1 MAVPSP
7 YRSLPPARRVALL
20 THEMQHSRE
29 SRNSYIQR
37 MVSGGG
43 GFRPETLKKWP
54 PEQLAR
60 EIVRRGLET
69 PHDEAAL
76 LQLLYVELE
85 PQLQIDFL
93 DGAGVR
99 HEKGVIP
106 EDLPAPCADAATV
119 RRSAEALIAKHGD
132 EARTYLKT
140 IALYNGDAWPG
151 LAEMLE
157 LAM

>member
-1 MAVPSP
+1 MVFVSP

-20 THEMQHSRE
+20 SHEIQSSRE
-29 SRNSYIQR
+29 SRNAYVQR
-37 MVSGGG
+37 LVSGGG

-60 EIVRRGLET
+60 EVVRRGIET
-69 PHDEAAL
+69 LHDEAAL

-93 DGAGVR
+93 DGAGVP

-106 EDLPAPCADAATV
+106 EALQAPLADAAAV
-119 RRSAEALIAKHGD
+119 RKSAEALIAKHGD
-132 EARTYLKT
+132 EGRAYLRT
-140 IALYNGDAWPG
+140 IAVYNGEAWPG
-151 LAEMLE
+151 LAEMMGLR
-157 LAM
+157 

>member
-1 MAVPSP
+1 MSVPSP
-7 YRSLPPARRVALL
+7 YRTLPVARRVALL
-20 THEMQHSRE
+20 THEVQQTRE
-29 SRNSYIQR
+29 SRNAYIQR
-37 MVSGGG
+37 LVSGGG

-60 EIVRRGLET
+60 EIVRRGIET
-69 PHDEAAL
+69 PYDEASL
-76 LQLLYVELE
+76 LQLLYVDLE

-93 DGAGVR
+93 DGAGVP

-106 EDLPAPCADAATV
+106 EDLQAPCADAATV

-140 IALYNGDAWPG
+140 ISVYNGDAWPG
-151 LAEMLE
+151 LAEML
-157 LAM
+157 AGD

>member
-7 YRSLPPARRVALL
+7 YRSLPVASRVALL
-20 THEMQHSRE
+20 THEITHSRE
-29 SRNSYIQR
+29 SRATYITR
-37 MVSGGG
+37 VVSGGG

-69 PHDEAAL
+69 LHDEAAL

-85 PQLQIDFL
+85 PQLQIEFL

-106 EDLPAPCADAATV
+106 EDLQAPCADAATV

-140 IALYNGDAWPG
+140 IAVYNGDAWPG
-151 LAEMLE
+151 LAEMM
-157 LAM
+157 AVG

>member
-1 MAVPSP
+1 MAVSSP
-7 YRSLPPARRVALL
+7 YRQLPVSRRISLVTHEL
-20 THEMQHSRE
+20 THNRE
-29 SRNSYIQR
+29 SRTSYIQR

-69 PHDEAAL
+69 LHDEAAL

-93 DGAGVR
+93 DAAGVK
-99 HEKGVIP
+99 HEKGQIP
-106 EDLPAPCADAATV
+106 EDLQAPLADAATV
-119 RRSAEALIAKHGD
+119 KRAAESLIAKHGD
-132 EARTYLKT
+132 DGRTYLKT
-140 IALYNGDAWPG
+140 IAVYNGEAWPG
-151 LAEMLE
+151 LAEMM
-157 LAM
+157 ASS